1 MLLIFQFQRSW
12 FCCVLLSDF
21 YQGSDNCYDLFNF
34 SFIIILLNLCNCV
47 SVSPAGPGKTMHCS
61 VTDGSLNCL
70 AVNHDCSQVVV
81 AGRNGKGSFILE
93 RK

>member
-1 MLLIFQFQRSW
+1 M
-12 FCCVLLSDF
+12 LLSDF
-21 YQGSDNCYDLFNF
+21 DQGSDNCYDLFNF
-34 SFIIILLNLCNCV
+34 SFITILLNLCNCV